1 MKGLNNQNR
10 QNVQNSNSMQNS
22 QCGNAVVGLD
32 IGTTKICAIAG
43 KEVSGRLEFIAVES
57 SPSYGLRKGVVVD
70 VDLTVNSIKE
80 TLRKTEE
87 KTGFSIRSAYIGI
100 AGGNIKGFN
109 AYGAIG
115 IKNGEIKKDDVARL
129 MDSAGAVYV
138 PVDREILHIIPA
150 GFRLDG
156 RNGIMNPVGM
166 QGKRLEVNAHIVTGS
181 LASVQSLIRCCE
193 AAGVEVADIIFE
205 SLASAEAVLSKGE
218 KEAGVILIDIGGG
231 TTDISVYKNG
241 VLRHTAVLSLGGNHL
256 TNDIAMGL
264 ALPHEEA
271 ERIKKTY
278 GCAWMDLEAAH
289 DNSSIA
295 DKETRFGEAQMR
307 YLTEI
312 IHARTE
318 ELINLVKKETAS
330 APNCSS
336 VLSVVLTGGTS
347 LLAGL
352 KELTEDVF
360 KLPVRIG
367 FPEDIADSGMVN
379 SPVYATGVGLVRYGL
394 NHYIRTDMLSA
405 GLLASM
411 KNWVSGFFNK

>member
-1 MKGLNNQNR
+1 MKSLPELNGKNGDN
-10 QNVQNSNSMQNS
+10 
-22 QCGNAVVGLD
+22 GNTVVGLD

-43 KEVSGRLEFIAVES
+43 KEKTGRVEFISVES

-70 VDLTVNSIKE
+70 MDLTVNSIKE

-87 KTGFSIRSAYIGI
+87 KTGISVRSAYIGI

-115 IKNGEIKKDDVARL
+115 IKGGEIKKDDVSRL

-138 PVDREILHIIPA
+138 PVDREVLHIIPA

-156 RNGIMNPVGM
+156 RNGIMDPVGM
-166 QGKRLEVNAHIVTGS
+166 HGKRLEVNAHIVTGS

-193 AAGVEVADIIFE
+193 AAGVEVADILFE
-205 SLASAEAVLSKGE
+205 SLASAEAVLSRGE

-231 TTDISVYKNG
+231 TTDISVYRDG
-241 VLRHTAVLSLGGNHL
+241 VLRHTAVLSIGGNHL
-256 TNDIAMGL
+256 TNDIAVGL
-264 ALPHEEA
+264 AVPHEEA
-271 ERIKKTY
+271 EKIKKIY
-278 GCAWMDLEAAH
+278 GCAWMELQDRNEIQ
-289 DNSSIA
+289 NSVDRELRLGA
-295 DKETRFGEAQMR
+295 AQMK

-312 IHARTE
+312 IQARTE
-318 ELINLVKKETAS
+318 ELINLVKKEIEAV
-330 APNCSS
+330 PYCSS
-336 VLSVVLTGGTS
+336 VLSVVLTGGSS
-347 LLAGL
+347 LLLGL
-352 KELTEDVF
+352 RELTADIF

-367 FPEDIADSGMVN
+367 VPEDIADSGLVN

-394 NHYIRTDMLSA
+394 NCCARTDLLSS

>member
-1 MKGLNNQNR
+1 MKGLPELNGQNCD
-10 QNVQNSNSMQNS
+10 N
-22 QCGNAVVGLD
+22 GNTVVGLD
-32 IGTTKICAIAG
+32 IGTTKICAIVG
-43 KEVSGRLEFIAVES
+43 KEKTGRVEFISVES

-70 VDLTVNSIKE
+70 MDLTVKSIKE

-87 KTGFSIRSAYIGI
+87 KTGISVRSAYIGI

-115 IKNGEIKKDDVARL
+115 IKGGEINKNDVSRL

-138 PVDREILHIIPA
+138 PVDREVLHIIPA

-156 RNGIMNPVGM
+156 RNGIMDPVGM
-166 QGKRLEVNAHIVTGS
+166 HGKRLEVNAHIVTGS

-193 AAGVEVADIIFE
+193 AAGVEVADILFE
-205 SLASAEAVLSKGE
+205 SLASAEAVLSRGE

-231 TTDISVYKNG
+231 TTDISVYRDG
-241 VLRHTAVLSLGGNHL
+241 VLRHTAVLSIGGNHL
-256 TNDIAMGL
+256 TNDIAVGL
-264 ALPHEEA
+264 AIPHEEA
-271 ERIKKTY
+271 EKIKKIY
-278 GCAWMDLEAAH
+278 GCAWMEMQDRNEIQ
-289 DNSSIA
+289 NSVDRELRLGA
-295 DKETRFGEAQMR
+295 AQMK

-312 IHARTE
+312 IQARTE
-318 ELINLVKKETAS
+318 ELINLVKKEIEAV
-330 APNCSS
+330 PYCSS
-336 VLSVVLTGGTS
+336 VLSVVLTGGSS
-347 LLAGL
+347 LLLGL
-352 KELTEDVF
+352 RELTADIF

-367 FPEDIADSGMVN
+367 VPEDIADSGLVN

-394 NHYIRTDMLSA
+394 NCCTRTDLLSS

>member
-1 MKGLNNQNR
+1 MKSLPELEGQNCD
-10 QNVQNSNSMQNS
+10 N
-22 QCGNAVVGLD
+22 GNTVVGLD

-43 KEVSGRLEFIAVES
+43 KEKTGRVEFISVES

-70 VDLTVNSIKE
+70 MDLTVNSIKE

-87 KTGFSIRSAYIGI
+87 KTGLSVRSAYIGI

-115 IKNGEIKKDDVARL
+115 IRGGEIKKDDVSRL

-138 PVDREILHIIPA
+138 PVDREVLHIIPA

-156 RNGIMNPVGM
+156 RNGIMDPVGM
-166 QGKRLEVNAHIVTGS
+166 HGKRLEVNAHIVTGS

-193 AAGVEVADIIFE
+193 AAGVEVADILFE
-205 SLASAEAVLSKGE
+205 SLASAEAVLSRGE

-231 TTDISVYKNG
+231 TTDISVYRDG
-241 VLRHTAVLSLGGNHL
+241 VLRHTAVLSIGGNHL
-256 TNDIAMGL
+256 TNDIAVGL
-264 ALPHEEA
+264 AIPHEEA
-271 ERIKKTY
+271 EKIKKIY
-278 GCAWMDLEAAH
+278 GCAWMEMQDRNEIQ
-289 DNSSIA
+289 NSVDRELRLGA
-295 DKETRFGEAQMR
+295 AQMK

-312 IHARTE
+312 IQARTE
-318 ELINLVKKETAS
+318 ELINLVKKEIEAV
-330 APNCSS
+330 PYCSS
-336 VLSVVLTGGTS
+336 VLSVVLTGGSS
-347 LLAGL
+347 LLLGL
-352 KELTEDVF
+352 RELTADIF

-367 FPEDIADSGMVN
+367 VPEDIADSGLVN

-394 NHYIRTDMLSA
+394 NCCTRTDLLSS

>member
-1 MKGLNNQNR
+1 MKGLSGQGGLNCQD
-10 QNVQNSNSMQNS
+10 
-22 QCGNAVVGLD
+22 GNTVVGLD

-43 KEVSGRLEFIAVES
+43 REEAGRVEFIAVES
-57 SPSYGLRKGVVVD
+57 APSYGLRKGVVVD
-70 VDLTVNSIKE
+70 MDLTVKAIKE

-87 KTGFSIRSAYIGI
+87 KTGCSVSSVYIGI

-115 IKNGEIKKDDVARL
+115 IKGGEIKEGDVARL

-193 AAGVEVADIIFE
+193 AAGVEVADIVFE
-205 SLASAEAVLSKGE
+205 SLASAEAVLSRGE
-218 KEAGVILIDIGGG
+218 KEAGVLLIDIGGG
-231 TTDISVYKNG
+231 TTDISVYRDG

-264 ALPHEEA
+264 GLPHEEA
-271 ERIKKTY
+271 ERIKKIY
-278 GCAWMDLEAAH
+278 GSAWVEPQDE
-289 DNSSIA
+289 
-295 DKETRFGEAQMR
+295 KEAQNRADGDMHFGAAKMR

-312 IHARTE
+312 IQARSE
-318 ELINLVKKETAS
+318 ELIALVKKEIEA

-347 LLAGL
+347 LLSGL
-352 KELTEDVF
+352 RELTSDIF
-360 KLPVRIG
+360 RLPVRVGI
-367 FPEDIADSGMVN
+367 PEDIADSGLVN
-379 SPVYATGVGLVRYGL
+379 SPVYATGVGLVRHGL
-394 NHYIRTDMLSA
+394 NYCSRPDLLSS

-411 KNWVSGFFNK
+411 KNWVSGFLNRG

>member
-1 MKGLNNQNR
+1 MKNREGL
-10 QNVQNSNSMQNS
+10 
-22 QCGNAVVGLD
+22 CGDTVVGLD

-43 KEVSGRLEFIAVES
+43 KEAAGRVDFISVES

-70 VDLTVNSIKE
+70 MDLTVKAIRE

-87 KTGFSIRSAYIGI
+87 KTGFPVSSVYIGI

-115 IKNGEIKKDDVARL
+115 IKGGEIKKDDVARL

-156 RNGIMNPVGM
+156 RNGIMDPVGM

-193 AAGVEVADIIFE
+193 AAGVEVADILFE
-205 SLASAEAVLSKGE
+205 SLASAEAVLSRGE

-231 TTDISVYKNG
+231 TTDISVYKDG

-256 TNDIAMGL
+256 TNDIAIGL
-264 ALPHEEA
+264 AIPHEEA
-271 ERIKKTY
+271 ERIKKIY
-278 GCAWMDLEAAH
+278 GCAWIDMQDRNEIQNIV
-289 DNSSIA
+289 DR
-295 DKETRFGEAQMR
+295 EMRFGAAQTK

-312 IHARTE
+312 IQARTE
-318 ELINLVKKETAS
+318 ELIKLVRKEIEAV
-330 APNCSS
+330 PYCSS

-347 LLAGL
+347 LLSGL
-352 KELTEDVF
+352 RELTADIF

-367 FPEDIADSGMVN
+367 IPEDIADRGLVN

-394 NHYIRTDMLSA
+394 NCCTRPDLLSS